1 MDNAGYTAL
10 TRQSGLSREL
20 QVIANN
26 IANMSTTGFRREGV
40 IFSEYVRALD
50 HEEPTLSMAAA
61 NARQTFLTQGMLTQ
75 TGSEL
80 DLAIQGDG
88 FFLIETPEGEGLTR
102 AGNFSRNAEGEMVT
116 ADGHRLLDIGGA
128 PVFVPA
134 DSGPISIARDGT
146 VSAGG
151 QPLAQI
157 GLVRPEDPAQ
167 LTRAGGVLHRSDGP
181 LEPVERASML
191 QGFVEES
198 NVNPITEMA
207 RLIAVQRAYDRGQRF
222 LEGEDQRIRT
232 VIQTLGR

>member
-1 MDNAGYTAL
+1 MENAGYAML
-10 TRQSGLSREL
+10 TRHSGLSREL

-26 IANMSTTGFRREGV
+26 IANLSTTGFRREGV
-40 IFSEYVRALD
+40 MFSEFIRALD
-50 HEEPTLSMAAA
+50 HDEPALSMAAA
-61 NARQTFLTQGMLTQ
+61 NARQTYLTQGTLTN
-75 TGSEL
+75 TGGDL
-80 DLAIQGDG
+80 DLAIEGDG
-88 FFLIETPEGEGLTR
+88 FFLVETPEGEALTR
-102 AGNFSRNAEGEMVT
+102 AGNFSRNAAGEMVT

-146 VSAGG
+146 VSANS

-157 GLVRPEDPAQ
+157 GLVRPQDPAQ
-167 LTRAGGVLHRSDGP
+167 LTRLGGALHRAEGP
-181 LEPVERASML
+181 VDPVENPTML

-207 RLIAVQRAYDRGQRF
+207 RLIAVQRAYERGQRF
-222 LEGEDQRIRT
+222 MDGEDQRIRT